1 MWPNRSNRTERDNVG
16 YLAYYWHSVSD
27 DFYVLWDPSVTH
39 KTLAAIP
46 KDEHRGPFLVA
57 GASEMTYLEGSV
69 PWIKERHYWGQGY
82 GRPRV
87 VSDSCECWAKA
98 PLHRRPRDPH
108 RNLFGCGMK

>member
-16 YLAYYWHSVSD
+16 YLADYWHSVSD

-69 PWIKERHYWGQGY
+69 PWIKEPSLLGAGLRATSGG
-82 GRPRV
+82 
-87 VSDSCECWAKA
+87 
-98 PLHRRPRDPH
+98 
-108 RNLFGCGMK
+108 F